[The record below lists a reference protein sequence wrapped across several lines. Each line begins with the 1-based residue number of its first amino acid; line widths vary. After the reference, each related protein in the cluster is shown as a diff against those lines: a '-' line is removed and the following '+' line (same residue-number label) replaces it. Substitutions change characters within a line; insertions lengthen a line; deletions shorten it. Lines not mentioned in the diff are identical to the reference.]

1 MSKGKGKRPI
11 KKNRSQLQHYKD
23 FVSSSSYSP
32 DSTIPS
38 QNVMLVGSDEVFSS
52 NRDGELHGKESIRK
66 TPFRYRFIDWI
77 KANLFAAIITAIV
90 IGVATTVVT
99 HIVKIAVITQ
109 RIDYIESKI
118 EQIDDEDVEKDYL
131 QIQLDLIKTEIENEN
146 NGSLNEINMKMKD
159 IETRLNAVEEG
170 GK

>member
-1 MSKGKGKRPI
+1 MSKGKGKGPL
-11 KKNRSQLQHYKD
+11 KKNRSQLQQYKD

-38 QNVMLVGSDEVFSS
+38 QNAMLIGSDEVSSS
-52 NRDGELHGKESIRK
+52 NRDGELHGKESIKK

-90 IGVATTVVT
+90 VGVATTVIA
-99 HIVKIAVITQ
+99 HQVKIAVITQ

-118 EQIDDEDVEKDYL
+118 ELIDAEDVEKDYL
-131 QIQLDLIKTEIENEN
+131 QLQLDLIKAEMSNDNTS
-146 NGSLNEINMKMKD
+146 SLNEINLKIKEL
-159 IETRLNAVEEG
+159 ETRLSAIEDG